1 MRIPG
6 GILRLFKSAWDWDY
20 TSEPDERTGGRGIY
34 LCRGKT
40 IGERELSVLCSCW
53 GLGRFRF
60 ERRVPHG
67 ERSLRHLWSRT
78 TPWLGVGRRALLA
91 AGEKYGLRLETMKVI
106 TSRA

>member
-40 IGERELSVLCSCW
+40 IGGSGSTNVLLYNRGSARDYDARASECVGSHWIYEACIRFSASSAGMSSSCFW
-53 GLGRFRF
+53 LAAIQSII
-60 ERRVPHG
+60 
-67 ERSLRHLWSRT
+67 SLRFM
-78 TPWLGVGRRALLA
+78 GR
-91 AGEKYGLRLETMKVI
+91 
-106 TSRA
+106 S